1 MTNGLGFDLPSR
13 EPVLHYADKLDVVA
27 WLPKRA

>member
-1 MTNGLGFDLPSR
+1 MTNGLGFYLPNT
-13 EPVLHYADKLDVVA
+13 EPVLHYAEQLDVVA